1 MKKSLAALALA
12 GSIAL
17 AGAVPAVANNANY
30 PAPGESITV
39 SDASVAVGQPITIT
53 ASGFT
58 PGESVIFTIERTG
71 PALASGGSVSAG
83 SLSVTGRI
91 PLAPSNATAVA
102 NGNGTA
108 STQVVFDE
116 AGTYAVTATG
126 QTSGVVVGPVTV
138 VVGTAALP
146 NTGGNT
152 GTGTGTGADL
162 ANTGGTPLANT
173 GADSS
178 LVLWSL
184 VGAGALAAGTASV
197 VVARRRAKSTEASA

>member
-17 AGAVPAVANNANY
+17 VGAVPAVANNANY
-30 PAPGESITV
+30 PAPNTSVAV
-39 SDASVAVGQPITIT
+39 SDASVAPGEAFVFSGT
-53 ASGFT
+53 GFT
-58 PGESVIFTIERTG
+58 PGEGITITVTPTG
-71 PALASGGSVSAG
+71 TPAASGGSVSAG
-83 SLSVTGRI
+83 SLGVAGRI
-91 PLAPSNATAVA
+91 PLAPSTLSAVA
-102 NGNGTA
+102 DGNGA
-108 STQVVFDE
+108 FSAPIAINE
-116 AGTYAVTATG
+116 PGTYAITATG
-126 QTSGVVVGPVTV
+126 NTSGVTVGPVTV
-138 VVGTAALP
+138 VVGGTALS
-146 NTGGNT
+146 NTGGNA
-152 GTGTGTGADL
+152 GTGTGADL